1 MAYSAWK
8 GARHPLIW
16 FWRWFF
22 CSFGGFLLEVAFARA
37 TRSPK
42 RDRKCFLLFPLCPV
56 YGFAAVLILAMT
68 EPLRPGSPGVLFLGF
83 ACATCTEYAMDLFY
97 QYALGVRFW
106 DYTNMPFHIRGRV
119 CLPFSLAWAVLSL
132 LFVRLGAPALDR
144 LIAALPA
151 ALNGPAVILTAADAA
166 VSCAALHRQGTTE
179 ALRWYAPHST

>member
-8 GARHPLIW
+8 GARHHLIW

-22 CSFGGFLLEVAFARA
+22 CSFGGFLLEVAFAQAVRH
-37 TRSPK
+37 PK
-42 RDRKCFLLFPLCPV
+42 RDRKCFLLLPLCPV
-56 YGFAAVLILAMT
+56 YGFAAVLILSMT
-68 EPLRPGSPGVLFLGF
+68 ETLRPGVLGTLTLGF
-83 ACATCTEYAMDLFY
+83 AAATCTEYAMDLFY

-119 CLPFSLAWAVLSL
+119 CLPFSLVWAGLSL

-151 ALNGPAVILTAADAA
+151 ALCGPAVILTAADAA
-166 VSCAALHRQGTTE
+166 VSCAALRRQGTTE
-179 ALRWYAPHST
+179 VLRWYAPHST